1 MGTKMRFED
10 RQTIERLL
18 RAGATI
24 EEVAKILNKH
34 RDTIYKELKR
44 AGVSIENKWQYTA
57 EAGQK
62 AI

>member
-10 RQTIERLL
+10 RQKIELML
-18 RAGATI
+18 QAGATI
-24 EEVAKILNKH
+24 EEVAKTLNKH
-34 RDTIYKELKR
+34 RDTIYKELRR
-44 AGVSIENKWQYTA
+44 AGISIENKGQYTA